1 MHHASFAIPTPNF
14 SSHVHETIDLTMHVS
29 VWNVS
34 PIFAL
39 RNSISVDIGVESLSQ
54 PYPFTGEYTALGSIA
69 GHGGNG
75 VSLKRQSGRFIQP
88 GSFASTGRK
97 SGSVSFK
104 FGVDVGSATYN
115 CRRKGALT
123 APMIGSP
130 FHRKAIETQ

>member
-29 VWNVS
+29 VWNIS

-39 RNSISVDIGVESLSQ
+39 RNSISVNIGIESLSQ
-54 PYPFTGEYTALGSIA
+54 PYPFTREYTALGSIA
-69 GHGGNG
+69 GHGGNE

-88 GSFASTGRK
+88 SSFASTGRK
-97 SGSVSFK
+97 SGSVSFR

>member
-1 MHHASFAIPTPNF
+1 MHHASFATPTPNF
-14 SSHVHETIDLTMHVS
+14 SSHVHETIDLAMHVS

-39 RNSISVDIGVESLSQ
+39 ENSISVDIGLESLSQ

-69 GHGGNG
+69 GHRGNG

-97 SGSVSFK
+97 SGSISFR

>member
-14 SSHVHETIDLTMHVS
+14 SCHVHETIDLAMHVS

-39 RNSISVDIGVESLSQ
+39 RNSISVDVGIESLSQ

-69 GHGGNG
+69 GHRGNR
-75 VSLKRQSGRFIQP
+75 VPLKRQSGRFIQP
-88 GSFASTGRK
+88 GPFASTGRK
-97 SGSVSFK
+97 SGSVSFS
-104 FGVDVGSATYN
+104 FVVDVGSVTYN

>member
-1 MHHASFAIPTPNF
+1 
-14 SSHVHETIDLTMHVS
+14 MHVS

-39 RNSISVDIGVESLSQ
+39 RNSISVDIVIESLSE

-88 GSFASTGRK
+88 GPFATTSRK
-97 SGSVSFK
+97 SGSVSFS
-104 FGVDVGSATYN
+104 FVVDVGSATYN